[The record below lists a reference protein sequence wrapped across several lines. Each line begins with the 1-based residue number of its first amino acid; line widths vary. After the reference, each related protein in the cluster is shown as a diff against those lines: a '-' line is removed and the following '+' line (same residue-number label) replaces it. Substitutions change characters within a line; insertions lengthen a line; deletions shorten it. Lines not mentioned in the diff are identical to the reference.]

1 MFHLRIPES
10 TIIDFLFILHTIQD
24 KYEWGRVWMNVPL
37 LLSILQKGSFTVS
50 RIPMDIGDKSDA
62 FVQTEVRV

>member
-10 TIIDFLFILHTIQD
+10 TIIDFLFILHGIQD
-24 KYEWGRVWMNVPL
+24 KYEWGRVWMYVAL
-37 LLSILQKGSFTVS
+37 LLSILQKVSFTVS
-50 RIPMDIGDKSDA
+50 RIPMDNGDKSDA